1 MDIKDFIPRGKENAI
16 SREML
21 RTLTGCSDREV
32 RKMIRE
38 ARLNHEGS
46 FILSSSDVSGYWL
59 SENLSEVRA
68 FLLETYNRAENTNAV
83 VRVYKQELA
92 IRESAAERRRKH
104 PAYHVKEWRAKGR
117 YS

>member
-21 RTLTGCSDREV
+21 RTLTGCSDREI

-59 SENLSEVRA
+59 SDNLTEVRA
-68 FLLETYNRAENTNAV
+68 FCLKPIIGQKTQMQLYRCISRSLRTERQPPSGEKAFC
-83 VRVYKQELA
+83 LP
-92 IRESAAERRRKH
+92 RERMES
-104 PAYHVKEWRAKGR
+104 
-117 YS
+117 

>member
-21 RTLTGCSDREV
+21 RTLTGCSDREI

-59 SENLSEVRA
+59 SDNLTEVRA

-83 VRVYKQELA
+83 VQVYKQELTN
-92 IRESAAERRRKH
+92 REAAAERRKSIL
-104 PAYHVKEWRAKGR
+104 PTT
-117 YS
+117 